1 VSARGINR
9 NQPHSHR
16 GKLHPYTPGPFHNLQ
31 LSNADENK
39 LAQGE
44 AVMKQTMP
52 TSDDKEESGSAICV
66 QDIHAP
72 YEAVWYQILDLDHY
86 TDKISKLKE
95 CKNYY
100 VQKNAHDGTYRI
112 KTKQVLGVLP
122 GYAVR
127 ILLCV
132 HIHGDIFQQC
142 MQTGWITL
150 TSFTLCCLVRILL

>member
-16 GKLHPYTPGPFHNLQ
+16 GKLHPYTPGAFHNLQ
-31 LSNADENK
+31 LSNADEQK
-39 LAQGE
+39 LSQGE

-52 TSDDKEESGSAICV
+52 TGGSDESGSAICV

-72 YEAVWYQILDLDHY
+72 HEAVWYQILDLDHY

-95 CKNYY
+95 CKNYF
-100 VQKNAHDGTYRI
+100 VQKNSHEGTYRI

-127 ILLCV
+127 ILPAQK
-132 HIHGDIFQQC
+132 I
-142 MQTGWITL
+142 
-150 TSFTLCCLVRILL
+150 S